1 MPKKLAIFTDGGARG
16 NPGPAATGFLILS
29 ETGQVLMAKSRYLG
43 SRTNNQAEYEAL
55 ITALES
61 AMKLQAEE
69 VACHLDSQLVVRQIT
84 GEYRVKN
91 PELRTLWKKT
101 QDLLKNFKKATFTS
115 VPRTNPQIQQADALV
130 NKALDDQVHTSYE
143 KKPQNAPPSQVS
155 PEQQHLNNKN
165 APNTQQVK
173 NLFVHTSIRT
183 SNMNRSIDFYTRL
196 LGLSLVS
203 QQEIPQNNAEIA
215 FLQDPQAKGSKLE
228 LTFYR
233 DQKKFR
239 QPEYEDRVFD
249 HLAFEVENMHQTIEA
264 MRQENVT
271 ITDEPFKL
279 NTTGSLIAFV
289 EDPDGTLIELIER
302 KTP

>member
-1 MPKKLAIFTDGGARG
+1 MPKKLTIFTDGGARG

-29 ETGQVLMAKSRYLG
+29 ETGQLLMAKSRYLG

-55 ITALES
+55 IAALES

-69 VACHLDSQLVVRQIT
+69 VACHLDSQLVVRQLT

-91 PELRTLWKKT
+91 PELQTLWKKT
-101 QDLLKNFKKATFTS
+101 QNLLKNFKKATFTS
-115 VPRTNPQIQQADALV
+115 VPRTNPQIQQADTLV
-130 NKALDDQVHTSYE
+130 NEALDAQLHTSYE
-143 KKPQNAPPSQVS
+143 KKPQIATPSRIN
-155 PEQQHLNNKN
+155 PEQQLHNKN
-165 APNTQQVK
+165 APSTQET
-173 NLFVHTSIRT
+173 LFVHTSIRT
-183 SNMNRSIDFYTRL
+183 SNMNRSIDFYTRF

-203 QQEIPQNNAEIA
+203 QREIPQNNAEIA

-233 DQKKFR
+233 DQKKFS
-239 QPEYEDRVFD
+239 QPEYENRVFD
-249 HLAFEVENMHQTIEA
+249 HLAFEVEDMNRTIET
-264 MRQENVT
+264 MRKENVT

-279 NTTGSLIAFV
+279 STTGSLIAFV